1 VLLEINLP
9 DADGLSLAAR
19 LCTDGGSRVLLT
31 STDPG
36 VATPRLVRESGVAGF
51 VPKSDLAVTA
61 LDRYLK
67 GQQRLKAVVPPHSG

>member
-1 VLLEINLP
+1 VLLDINLP

-19 LCTDGGSRVLLT
+19 LCAHGGPRVLLT

-36 VATPRLVRESGVAGF
+36 VATLRLVRASGAAGF
-51 VPKSDLAVTA
+51 VPKSDLPGAA

-67 GQQRLKAVVPPHSG
+67 G